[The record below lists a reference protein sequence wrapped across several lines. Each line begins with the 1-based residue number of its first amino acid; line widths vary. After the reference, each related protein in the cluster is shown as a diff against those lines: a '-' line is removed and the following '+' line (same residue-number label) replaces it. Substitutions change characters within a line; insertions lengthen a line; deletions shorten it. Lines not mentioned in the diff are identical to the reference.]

1 MSENDSGDIPPSSV
15 LNNISFVIVRP
26 VYLGNIGAVARAMKN
41 FALSDLRLVSPPK
54 NYKDAE
60 ARKMAVGA
68 FDILKQAK
76 VFDSLA
82 DALKDVSV
90 SVGTTSGKQ
99 RKLDPIALADI
110 SLSLKESAKN
120 NKIAFVL
127 GDERD
132 GLRQEDLNRCHHIV
146 TIPTSESLPSLNLAQ
161 AACIIGYE
169 ISRLSK
175 RADQA
180 AQPDLSASRAQPEL
194 SSGEY
199 DDELLQL
206 FGDLSDT
213 VKFSRTFNRQNVL
226 TEFRQLWQRTNPTKR
241 EADLLKGI
249 LIRLNQHLGAKKD
262 SMLTDDQQTS

>member
-1 MSENDSGDIPPSSV
+1 MPERDCEGVASDS
-15 LNNISFVIVRP
+15 LFNNIAFVIVRP

-41 FALSDLRLVSPPK
+41 FYLSDLRLVSPPK

-76 VFDSLA
+76 VFDTL
-82 DALKDVSV
+82 DEALKDVAV

-99 RKLDPIALADI
+99 RKLDPRPLSAV
-110 SLSLKESAKN
+110 SQSLKESAKN
-120 NKIAFVL
+120 NKVAFIL

-146 TIPTSESLPSLNLAQ
+146 TIPTSQALPSLNLAQ

-169 ISRLSK
+169 VSRL
-175 RADQA
+175 ATDCA
-180 AQPDLSASRAQPEL
+180 PVPQPEL
-194 SSGEY
+194 LAPEAGQELSTGQY
-199 DDELLQL
+199 DDSLLELLGQI
-206 FGDLSDT
+206 SDS
-213 VKFSRTFNRQNVL
+213 VKFSRTFNRQQVL
-226 TEFRQLWQRTNPTKR
+226 TEFRQIWQRTQPTKR

-249 LIRLNQHLGAKKD
+249 LIRINQHLGSTKN
-262 SMLTDDQQTS
+262 TDQQESESST

>member
-1 MSENDSGDIPPSSV
+1 
-15 LNNISFVIVRP
+15 
-26 VYLGNIGAVARAMKN
+26 MKN

-68 FDILKQAK
+68 FDILKNAS
-76 VFDSLA
+76 VFESLE
-82 DALKDVSV
+82 DALKDVAV

-99 RKLDPIALADI
+99 RKLIPAPLAEI
-110 SLSLKESAKN
+110 SPSLLESAN
-120 NKIAFVL
+120 SNKVAFIL

-146 TIPTSESLPSLNLAQ
+146 TIPTSEALPSLNLAQ

-169 ISRLSK
+169 LSRSGNNFP
-175 RADQA
+175 RSTRQSGD
-180 AQPDLSASRAQPEL
+180 EL
-194 SSGEY
+194 STGAN

-206 FGDLSDT
+206 FGQLSDS
-213 VKFSRTFNRQNVL
+213 VNFSRTFNRQIVQ
-226 TEFRQLWQRTNPTKR
+226 TEFRQLWQRTHPTKR

-249 LIRLNQHLGAKKD
+249 LIRLNQHLAAKPGQ
-262 SMLTDDQQTS
+262 SSNI

>member
-1 MSENDSGDIPPSSV
+1 MIDSSSGDTESNAV
-15 LNNISFVIVRP
+15 LNNIVFIIVKP

-68 FDILKQAK
+68 FDILKNAS
-76 VFDSLA
+76 VFESLE
-82 DALKDVSV
+82 DALKDVAV

-99 RKLDPIALADI
+99 RKLIPAPLAEI
-110 SLSLKESAKN
+110 SPSLLESAN
-120 NKIAFVL
+120 SNKVAFIL

-146 TIPTSESLPSLNLAQ
+146 TIPTSEALPSLNLAQ

-169 ISRLSK
+169 LSRSGNNFP
-175 RADQA
+175 RSTRQSGD
-180 AQPDLSASRAQPEL
+180 EL
-194 SSGEY
+194 STGAN

-206 FGDLSDT
+206 FGQLSDS
-213 VKFSRTFNRQNVL
+213 VNFSRTFNRQIVQ
-226 TEFRQLWQRTNPTKR
+226 TEFRQLWQRTHPTKR

-249 LIRLNQHLGAKKD
+249 LIRLNQHLAAKPGQ
-262 SMLTDDQQTS
+262 SSNI